1 VVSVIGSTPGQL
13 SPNQLSKRQQI
24 IEAAQRVLAE
34 QGLANCSVR
43 AVADSSPLT
52 KSAIHYYFSDM
63 DELVDEAMS
72 RHMEAF
78 IARVRVAAGRETRP
92 TERFWAAV
100 KDYLDIFEE
109 NPGAAL
115 LWFDYWIDATRKG
128 RTEPVDRMNSDVLA
142 VFADLLTAVGVDEPA
157 ARAEALFSGL
167 LGLVVQQSVRRRPF
181 EAVRR
186 QIQLYCDV
194 PDATPDH
201 P

>member
-1 VVSVIGSTPGQL
+1 VVSVIGTTGQL

-34 QGLANCSVR
+34 QGLAGCSVR

-72 RHMEAF
+72 RHMVAF
-78 IARVRVAAGRETRP
+78 IARVRAAADRETRP
-92 TERFWAAV
+92 AERFWAAV

-115 LWFDYWIDATRKG
+115 LWFDYWIDATRKD
-128 RTEPVDRMNSDVLA
+128 RTEPVDRMNTDVLA
-142 VFADLLTAVGVDEPA
+142 VFTELLTAVGVDRPA
-157 ARAEALFSGL
+157 ERAEAVFSGL
-167 LGLVVQQSVRRRPF
+167 LGLIVQQSVRHRPF

-194 PDATPDH
+194 PDATPDN